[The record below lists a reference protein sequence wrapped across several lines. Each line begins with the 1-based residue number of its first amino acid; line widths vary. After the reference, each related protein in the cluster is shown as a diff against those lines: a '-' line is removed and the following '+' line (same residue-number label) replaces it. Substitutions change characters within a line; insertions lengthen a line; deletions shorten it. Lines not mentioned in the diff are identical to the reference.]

1 MAISTFKMSKMAG
14 VNRSIEGE
22 ILNLPCQVR
31 SAFFPD
37 ESFYHIL
44 VDGATNRHV
53 IVGHVNS
60 NSIIHQNGSKFVPAL
75 VMKSLE
81 KETARIFLPGE
92 LVSDPNPASVPLAW
106 LSRFVI

>member
-1 MAISTFKMSKMAG
+1 MFINNSQMSKMPN
-14 VNRSIEGE
+14 VNKSIEGN
-22 ILNLPCQVR
+22 ILNIPCEVR

-44 VDGATNRHV
+44 VDGVTNHHT
-53 IVGHVNS
+53 IVGHVKS
-60 NSIIHQNGSKFVPAL
+60 NSIIRNNGSKFVPAL

-92 LVSDPNPASVPLAW
+92 LISDPNPVAVPLVW
-106 LSRFVI
+106 LSRFV